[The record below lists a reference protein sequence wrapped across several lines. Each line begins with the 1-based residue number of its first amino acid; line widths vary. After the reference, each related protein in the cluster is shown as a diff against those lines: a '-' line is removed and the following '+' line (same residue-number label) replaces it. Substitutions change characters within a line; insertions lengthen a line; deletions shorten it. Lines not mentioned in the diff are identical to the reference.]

1 MTDEVLC
8 HFAPDSPKLLVLQY
22 VELAPGHAR
31 PGIGL
36 THKYKWVDQMSFPD
50 TKKNRKY
57 LNKKGE
63 SYRQSGYY
71 SRIVLRDNLEYK
83 EMEYFIEHTK

>member
-1 MTDEVLC
+1 MTDEVLSY
-8 HFAPDSPKLLVLQY
+8 FAPDSPKLIVLQY

-36 THKYKWVDQMSFPD
+36 TYKYQWVDQVALPD
-50 TKKNRKY
+50 TEKNRKY
-57 LNKKGE
+57 LVKKGE
-63 SYRQSGYY
+63 VYRQSGYY
-71 SRIVLRDNLEYK
+71 SRIVLRDNPDYK